1 MQDNTLTRHPL
12 RKRAASHLAA
22 ALCISLA
29 GAFGSGVAAQ
39 TSAIATAVVGI
50 QSSGVASY
58 LEGVIQ
64 PVKQSTVSSQA
75 SGRIASFLVK
85 AGDRVKAG
93 QLLATID
100 DREASV
106 GQQRS
111 QAQVDQAQADLR
123 NAQANFDRSKDL
135 QSKGFVS
142 RAALDTADAQLKSA
156 QAQRDQ
162 ATAATRQSNLA
173 QSFTK
178 VTAPFDGWV
187 LQTDAQAGDLAVPG
201 KPLLVLYAPLP
212 MRAVVQVPAS
222 HIAQIVDATDIQVQ
236 AGTGDAANWIRASAR
251 SMVPS
256 SDPISQTTEW
266 RLELPAAQSVGLIPG
281 QQVRVKFS
289 AALAATR
296 QTLVVPEVAI
306 VRRGELTA
314 VYVQSGPSFS
324 LRAVRLGQK
333 LGAQGTEVLAG
344 LKSGDVVALDPF
356 RAAQAPVAR

>member
-1 MQDNTLTRHPL
+1 MHTCRPL
-12 RKRAASHLAA
+12 RERAASSLVT
-22 ALCISLA
+22 ALCIALA
-29 GAFGSGVAAQ
+29 GAFGSGVSAQ
-39 TSAIATAVVGI
+39 ITPIATAVVGI
-50 QSSGVASY
+50 QKSEVTSF
-58 LEGVIQ
+58 LDGVIQ

-75 SGRIASFLVK
+75 SGRIATFLVR
-85 AGDRVKAG
+85 AGDLVKLG

-123 NAQANFDRSKDL
+123 NAQANFDRTKDL
-135 QSKGFVS
+135 QSKGFIS
-142 RAALDTADAQLKSA
+142 RAALDTAVTQLKSA

-162 ATAATRQSNLA
+162 ASAATRLSSLA

-178 VTAPFDGWV
+178 VTAPFEGWV

-212 MRAVVQVPAS
+212 IRVVVQVPAS
-222 HIAQIVDATDIQVQ
+222 RASEIGEAANIQVQ
-236 AGTGDAANWIRASAR
+236 AGNVDAADWITPSSRTL
-251 SMVPS
+251 VPS
-256 SDPISQTTEW
+256 SDPVSQTTEW
-266 RLELPAAQSVGLIPG
+266 RLELPAAQSSGLIPG

-289 AALAATR
+289 IAQDATH
-296 QTLVVPEVAI
+296 QTLAVPEQAI

-314 VYVQSGPSFS
+314 VYVQSGLAFS

-333 LGAQGTEVLAG
+333 LGAQGREVLAG
-344 LKSGDVVALDPF
+344 LKSGDVVALDPV
-356 RAAQAPVAR
+356 RAAQPPDAR